1 MRQEEDI
8 SFGRT
13 FVAVLG
19 ALVVASVVILFL
31 ARAIG
36 EREASAAEGT
46 VAERTAPVGKVKV
59 AGAAET
65 IAPARAAKP
74 DDLGGNDLAGTPQA
88 EQDAAAQAPL
98 QVTQAGEAGDKG
110 KTVYDTACVVCHQ
123 TGVGGAPKVGD
134 KAAWADRIAQGE
146 GTLDDHAIK
155 GFQGKAG
162 MMPPKGGRADLSD
175 EDVKA
180 AVSYMVGASR

>member
-1 MRQEEDI
+1 MRQEEDA

-19 ALVVASVVILFL
+19 ALVVASIVILVL

-36 EREASAAEGT
+36 EREASATEGT

-74 DDLGGNDLAGTPQA
+74 GDLAGTPQA
-88 EQDAAAQAPL
+88 GQDPAAQAPL
-98 QVTQAGEAGDKG
+98 QIAQAEEPADKG

-123 TGVGGAPKVGD
+123 TGVGGAPKIGD

-146 GTLDDHAIK
+146 ATLADHAIK
-155 GFQGKAG
+155 GFQGKTG

-180 AVSYMVGASR
+180 AVSYMVEASK

>member
-1 MRQEEDI
+1 MRQEEDA

-36 EREASAAEGT
+36 EQEASAEEEGGT

-59 AGAAET
+59 RGAAET
-65 IAPARAAKP
+65 IAPARAANP
-74 DDLGGNDLAGTPQA
+74 GDLAGTPQSD
-88 EQDAAAQAPL
+88 QDAAAAAQAPL
-98 QVTQAGEAGDKG
+98 QIAGAGAAGDKG
-110 KTVYDTACVVCHQ
+110 KTVYDTACVVCHS

-134 KAAWADRIAQGE
+134 KAAWADRIAQDE

-155 GFQGKAG
+155 GFQGKTG
-162 MMPPKGGRADLSD
+162 MMPPKGGRTDLSD

>member
-1 MRQEEDI
+1 MRQEEDA

-19 ALVVASVVILFL
+19 ALVVASIVILVL

-36 EREASAAEGT
+36 EREASATEGT

-65 IAPARAAKP
+65 IAPARAANP
-74 DDLGGNDLAGTPQA
+74 GDLAGTPQA
-88 EQDAAAQAPL
+88 GQDPAAQAPL
-98 QVTQAGEAGDKG
+98 QIAQAEEPADKG

-123 TGVGGAPKVGD
+123 TGVGGAPKLGD

-146 GTLDDHAIK
+146 ATLADHAIK
-155 GFQGKAG
+155 GFQGKTG

-180 AVSYMVGASR
+180 AVSYMVEASK

>member
-1 MRQEEDI
+1 MRQEEDA

-13 FVAVLG
+13 LVAVLG

-36 EREASAAEGT
+36 EREASAADGT

-59 AGAAET
+59 AGAET
-65 IAPARAAKP
+65 IAPARAASP
-74 DDLGGNDLAGTPQA
+74 GDLAGTPQA
-88 EQDAAAQAPL
+88 GQDAAAQAPP
-98 QVTQAGEAGDKG
+98 QIAQAEEPPDKG

-123 TGVGGAPKVGD
+123 TGVGGAPKIGD
-134 KAAWADRIAQGE
+134 KAAWGDRIKQGE
-146 GTLDDHAIK
+146 GTLADHAIK

-162 MMPPKGGRADLSD
+162 MMPPKGGRTDLSD

-180 AVSYMVGASR
+180 AVSYMVGEIQ

>member
-1 MRQEEDI
+1 MRQEEDA

-19 ALVVASVVILFL
+19 ALVVASIVILVL

-36 EREASAAEGT
+36 EREASATEGT

-59 AGAAET
+59 AGAAT
-65 IAPARAAKP
+65 IAPRAANP
-74 DDLGGNDLAGTPQA
+74 GGLAGTPQA
-88 EQDAAAQAPL
+88 GQDPAAQAPL
-98 QVTQAGEAGDKG
+98 QIAQAEEPADKG
-110 KTVYDTACVVCHQ
+110 KKVYDTACVVCHQ
-123 TGVGGAPKVGD
+123 TGVAGAPKIGD
-134 KAAWADRIAQGE
+134 KAAWADRIKQGE
-146 GTLDDHAIK
+146 ATLADHAIK
-155 GFQGKAG
+155 GFQGKTG

-180 AVSYMVGASR
+180 AVSYMVEANQ

>member
-1 MRQEEDI
+1 MRQEEDA

-36 EREASAAEGT
+36 EREASAADGT

-59 AGAAET
+59 AGADT
-65 IAPARAAKP
+65 IAPARAASP
-74 DDLGGNDLAGTPQA
+74 GDLAGTPQA
-88 EQDAAAQAPL
+88 GQDAAAQAPP
-98 QVTQAGEAGDKG
+98 QIAQAEEPPDKG

-123 TGVGGAPKVGD
+123 TGVGGAPKIGD
-134 KAAWADRIAQGE
+134 KAAWGDRIKQGE
-146 GTLDDHAIK
+146 GTLADHAIK

-162 MMPPKGGRADLSD
+162 MMPPKGGRTDLSD

-180 AVSYMVGASR
+180 AVSYMIGASQ

>member
-1 MRQEEDI
+1 MRQEEDA

-13 FVAVLG
+13 FLAVLG

-36 EREASAAEGT
+36 EQEASATEGT
-46 VAERTAPVGKVKV
+46 IAERTAPVGKVKV
-59 AGAAET
+59 AGAGET
-65 IAPARAAKP
+65 TAPAPAATP
-74 DDLGGNDLAGTPQA
+74 GDLAGTPHPA
-88 EQDAAAQAPL
+88 PPAAAAQAPL
-98 QVTQAGEAGDKG
+98 QIAQAEEPADKG
-110 KTVYDTACVVCHQ
+110 KKVYDTACVVCHQ

-146 GTLDDHAIK
+146 ATLVERAIK
-155 GFQGKAG
+155 GFQGKTG

-180 AVSYMVGASR
+180 AVSYMIEAHQ

>member
-1 MRQEEDI
+1 MRQEEDA

-13 FVAVLG
+13 LVAVLG

-36 EREASAAEGT
+36 EREASAADGT

-59 AGAAET
+59 AGAET
-65 IAPARAAKP
+65 IAPARAASP
-74 DDLGGNDLAGTPQA
+74 GDLAGTPQA
-88 EQDAAAQAPL
+88 GQDAAAQAPP
-98 QVTQAGEAGDKG
+98 QIAQAEEPPDKG

-123 TGVGGAPKVGD
+123 TGVSGAPKIGD
-134 KAAWADRIAQGE
+134 KAAWGDRIKQGE
-146 GTLDDHAIK
+146 GTLADHAIK

-162 MMPPKGGRADLSD
+162 MMPPKGGRTDLSD

-180 AVSYMVGASR
+180 AVSYMVGASQ

>member
-1 MRQEEDI
+1 MRQEEDA

-19 ALVVASVVILFL
+19 ALLVASVVILVL

-36 EREASAAEGT
+36 EREASATEGT

-59 AGAAET
+59 AGAGET
-65 IAPARAAKP
+65 TAPAPAATP
-74 DDLGGNDLAGTPQA
+74 GDLAGTPHPA
-88 EQDAAAQAPL
+88 PPAAAAQAPL
-98 QVTQAGEAGDKG
+98 QIAQAEEAADKG

-123 TGVGGAPKVGD
+123 TGVGGAPKVGAEHKD
-134 KAAWADRIAQGE
+134 AWADRIAQGE
-146 GTLDDHAIK
+146 ATLSEHAIK

-180 AVSYMVGASR
+180 AVSYMVEASQ

>member
-1 MRQEEDI
+1 MRQEEDA

-13 FVAVLG
+13 FVAVLE

-46 VAERTAPVGKVKV
+46 VAERTAPIGKVKV

-65 IAPARAAKP
+65 IAPARAANR
-74 DDLGGNDLAGTPQA
+74 GDLAGTAQA
-88 EQDAAAQAPL
+88 EQDPAAAAAQAPL
-98 QVTQAGEAGDKG
+98 QIAQSLGAGDKG

-123 TGVGGAPKVGD
+123 TGVGGAPKLGD

-146 GTLDDHAIK
+146 SMLSEHAIK
-155 GFQGKAG
+155 GFQGKTG

-180 AVSYMVGASR
+180 AVSYMVEANQ

>member
-1 MRQEEDI
+1 MRQEEDA

-13 FVAVLG
+13 LVAVLG
-19 ALVVASVVILFL
+19 ALVVASVVILVL

-36 EREASAAEGT
+36 EREASAAEGSI
-46 VAERTAPVGKVKV
+46 AERTAPVGKVKV
-59 AGAAET
+59 AGAET
-65 IAPARAAKP
+65 IAPARAANP
-74 DDLGGNDLAGTPQA
+74 GDLAGTPQA
-88 EQDAAAQAPL
+88 EQAAAAQAPL
-98 QVTQAGEAGDKG
+98 QIAQAGDKG

-123 TGVGGAPKVGD
+123 TGVGGAPKIGD

-146 GTLDDHAIK
+146 STLADHALK

-162 MMPPKGGRADLSD
+162 MMPPKGGRAELSD

-180 AVSYMVGASR
+180 AVSYMVGASQ

>member
-1 MRQEEDI
+1 MRQEEDAN
-8 SFGRT
+8 FGRT

-19 ALVVASVVILFL
+19 ALVVASVVILVL

-36 EREASAAEGT
+36 EREASATEGT

-59 AGAAET
+59 AGAQT
-65 IAPARAAKP
+65 IAPRAANP
-74 DDLGGNDLAGTPQA
+74 GDLAGTPQA
-88 EQDAAAQAPL
+88 GQAAAAPAVQPPL
-98 QVTQAGEAGDKG
+98 QIAQAGDKG

-123 TGVGGAPKVGD
+123 TGVGGAPKIGD

-146 GTLDDHAIK
+146 STLADRAIK

-180 AVSYMVGASR
+180 AVSYMVGASQ

>member
-1 MRQEEDI
+1 MRQEEDA

-19 ALVVASVVILFL
+19 ALVVASVVILLL

-36 EREASAAEGT
+36 EREASAAQGT

-59 AGAAET
+59 AAAAET
-65 IAPARAAKP
+65 IAPARAANP
-74 DDLGGNDLAGTPQA
+74 GDRGGTPRPA
-88 EQDAAAQAPL
+88 PLAAAAAQAPL
-98 QVTQAGEAGDKG
+98 QTAEAGAAGDKG

-123 TGVGGAPKVGD
+123 TGVGGAPKFGD
-134 KAAWADRIAQGE
+134 KAAWADRIAKGE
-146 GTLDDHAIK
+146 ATLSEHALK

-162 MMPPKGGRADLSD
+162 TMPPKGGRADLSD

-180 AVSYMVGASR
+180 AVSYMVGASQ

>member
-1 MRQEEDI
+1 MRQEEDA

-13 FVAVLG
+13 LVAVLG
-19 ALVVASVVILFL
+19 ALVVASIVILVL

-36 EREASAAEGT
+36 EREASAAQGT

-59 AGAAET
+59 AGAAEA
-65 IAPARAAKP
+65 IAPAQAANT
-74 DDLGGNDLAGTPQA
+74 GALAGTPQA
-88 EQDAAAQAPL
+88 EQAAAAQAPL
-98 QVTQAGEAGDKG
+98 QIAQAGDKG

-123 TGVGGAPKVGD
+123 TGVGGAPKFGD
-134 KAAWADRIAQGE
+134 KAAWADRIAKGE
-146 GTLDDHAIK
+146 ATLSEHAIK

-162 MMPPKGGRADLSD
+162 MMPPKGGRADLSG

-180 AVSYMVGASR
+180 AVSYMVGASQ

>member
-1 MRQEEDI
+1 MRQQEDA

-19 ALVVASVVILFL
+19 ALVVASVVILVL

-36 EREASAAEGT
+36 EQEASATEGT

-65 IAPARAAKP
+65 IAPAATA
-74 DDLGGNDLAGTPQA
+74 NSSDLAGTPQA
-88 EQDAAAQAPL
+88 EQDAAAAAQAPL
-98 QVTQAGEAGDKG
+98 QIAQAEEPADKG
-110 KTVYDTACVVCHQ
+110 KKVYDTACVVCHQ
-123 TGVGGAPKVGD
+123 TGVGGAPKVGAEHKD
-134 KAAWADRIAQGE
+134 AWADRIAQGE
-146 GTLDDHAIK
+146 ATLADHAIK

-162 MMPPKGGRADLSD
+162 MMPPKGGRTDLKD

-180 AVSYMVGASR
+180 AVSYMVGESK

>member
-1 MRQEEDI
+1 MRQEEDA

-19 ALVVASVVILFL
+19 ALVVASIVILVL

-36 EREASAAEGT
+36 EREASATEGT

-65 IAPARAAKP
+65 IAPARAANP
-74 DDLGGNDLAGTPQA
+74 GDVAGTPPA
-88 EQDAAAQAPL
+88 APLAAAAAQAPPL
-98 QVTQAGEAGDKG
+98 QIAQAEEPADKG
-110 KTVYDTACVVCHQ
+110 KKVYDTACVVCHQ
-123 TGVGGAPKVGD
+123 TGVGGAPKIGD
-134 KAAWADRIAQGE
+134 KAGWADRIAQGE
-146 GTLDDHAIK
+146 ATLADHAIK
-155 GFQGKAG
+155 GFQGKTG

-180 AVSYMVGASR
+180 AVSYMVEANK

>member
-1 MRQEEDI
+1 MRQEEDA

-19 ALVVASVVILFL
+19 ALLVASVVILFL

-36 EREASAAEGT
+36 EREASATEGT

-59 AGAAET
+59 AGAGET
-65 IAPARAAKP
+65 TAPAPAATP
-74 DDLGGNDLAGTPQA
+74 GDRAGTPHPAPPAGAAQPPLQIAQA
-88 EQDAAAQAPL
+88 EEAP
-98 QVTQAGEAGDKG
+98 DKG

-123 TGVGGAPKVGD
+123 TGVGGAPKIGD
-134 KAAWADRIAQGE
+134 KAAWADRLAQGE
-146 GTLDDHAIK
+146 ATLSEHAIK
-155 GFQGKAG
+155 GFQGKTG

-175 EDVKA
+175 EEVKA
-180 AVSYMVGASR
+180 AVSYMIEANK

>member
-1 MRQEEDI
+1 MRQEEDA

-13 FVAVLG
+13 LVAVLG

-36 EREASAAEGT
+36 EREASAADGT

-59 AGAAET
+59 AGAET
-65 IAPARAAKP
+65 IAPARAASP
-74 DDLGGNDLAGTPQA
+74 GDLAGTPQA
-88 EQDAAAQAPL
+88 GQDAAVQALPQIAQAEEPP
-98 QVTQAGEAGDKG
+98 DKG

-123 TGVGGAPKVGD
+123 TGVGGAPKIGD
-134 KAAWADRIAQGE
+134 KAAWADRIKQGE
-146 GTLDDHAIK
+146 GTLADHAIK
-155 GFQGKAG
+155 GFQGKTG
-162 MMPPKGGRADLSD
+162 MMPPKGGRTDLSD

-180 AVSYMVGASR
+180 AVSYMVGEIQ

>member
-1 MRQEEDI
+1 MRQEEDA

-19 ALVVASVVILFL
+19 ALAVASVVILVL

-36 EREASAAEGT
+36 EREASATEGT
-46 VAERTAPVGKVKV
+46 IAERTAPVGKVKV
-59 AGAAET
+59 AGAEQR
-65 IAPARAAKP
+65 IAPPRAAKP
-74 DDLGGNDLAGTPQA
+74 GDLRGTPQA

-98 QVTQAGEAGDKG
+98 QIAQAEEAPDKG

-123 TGVGGAPKVGD
+123 TGVGGAPKIGD
-134 KAAWADRIAQGE
+134 EAAWKDRIAQGE
-146 GTLDDHAIK
+146 ATLAEHAIK
-155 GFQGKAG
+155 GFQGKTG

-180 AVSYMVGASR
+180 AVSYMIEANK

>member
-1 MRQEEDI
+1 MRQEEDA

-19 ALVVASVVILFL
+19 ALVVASIVILVL

-36 EREASAAEGT
+36 EREASATEGT

-65 IAPARAAKP
+65 IAPARAANP
-74 DDLGGNDLAGTPQA
+74 GDLAGTPQA
-88 EQDAAAQAPL
+88 GQDPAAQAPL
-98 QVTQAGEAGDKG
+98 QIAQAEEPADKG
-110 KTVYDTACVVCHQ
+110 KTVFDTACVVCHQ

-146 GTLDDHAIK
+146 ATLADHAIK
-155 GFQGKAG
+155 GFQGKTG
-162 MMPPKGGRADLSD
+162 MMPPKGGRADLKD

-180 AVSYMVGASR
+180 AVSYMVEASK

>member
-1 MRQEEDI
+1 MRQEEDA

-19 ALVVASVVILFL
+19 ALVVASIVILVL

-36 EREASAAEGT
+36 EREASATEGT

-65 IAPARAAKP
+65 IAPARAANP
-74 DDLGGNDLAGTPQA
+74 GDLAGTPQA
-88 EQDAAAQAPL
+88 GQDPAAQAPL
-98 QVTQAGEAGDKG
+98 QIAQAEEPADKG
-110 KTVYDTACVVCHQ
+110 KKVYDTACVVCHQ
-123 TGVGGAPKVGD
+123 TGVGGAPKIGD

-146 GTLDDHAIK
+146 ATLADHAIK
-155 GFQGKAG
+155 GFQGKTG

-180 AVSYMVGASR
+180 AVSYMVEAHQ

>member
-1 MRQEEDI
+1 MRQEEDA

-13 FVAVLG
+13 LVAVLG
-19 ALVVASVVILFL
+19 ALVVASVVILVL

-36 EREASAAEGT
+36 EREASAAQGT

-65 IAPARAAKP
+65 IAPARAANP
-74 DDLGGNDLAGTPQA
+74 GDLAGTPQA
-88 EQDAAAQAPL
+88 AQAPL
-98 QVTQAGEAGDKG
+98 QIAQAGEAGDKG
-110 KTVYDTACVVCHQ
+110 KKVYDTACVVCHQ
-123 TGVGGAPKVGD
+123 TGVGGAPKFGD
-134 KAAWADRIAQGE
+134 KAAWGDRITQGE
-146 GTLDDHAIK
+146 ATLSEHAVK

-180 AVSYMVGASR
+180 AVSYMVGASQ

>member
-1 MRQEEDI
+1 MRQEEDA

-36 EREASAAEGT
+36 EQEASAAEGT

-59 AGAAET
+59 AGAVEPT
-65 IAPARAAKP
+65 APAQSGSP
-74 DDLGGNDLAGTPQA
+74 GNLAGTPQSD
-88 EQDAAAQAPL
+88 QDATAAAQAPL
-98 QVTQAGEAGDKG
+98 QIAQAGDKG
-110 KTVYDTACVVCHQ
+110 KTVYDTACVVCHS

-180 AVSYMVGASR
+180 AVSYMVGASQ

>member
-1 MRQEEDI
+1 MRQEEDA
-8 SFGRT
+8 SFGKT

-19 ALVVASVVILFL
+19 ALVVASVVILVL

-36 EREASAAEGT
+36 EREASATEGT

-65 IAPARAAKP
+65 NAPARAANP
-74 DDLGGNDLAGTPQA
+74 GDLAGTPHPA
-88 EQDAAAQAPL
+88 PLAAAAAQAPV
-98 QVTQAGEAGDKG
+98 QIAQAGAAGDKG

-134 KAAWADRIAQGE
+134 KAAWADRIGQGD
-146 GTLDDHAIK
+146 GTLADHAIK
-155 GFQGKAG
+155 GFQGKTG

-180 AVSYMVGASR
+180 AVSYMVGASQ

>member
-1 MRQEEDI
+1 MRQEQDA

-19 ALVVASVVILFL
+19 ALVVASVVILVL

-36 EREASAAEGT
+36 EREASAAQGT

-59 AGAAET
+59 AGAGEPT
-65 IAPARAAKP
+65 APAPAATP
-74 DDLGGNDLAGTPQA
+74 GDLAGTPHPA
-88 EQDAAAQAPL
+88 PPAAAAQPPL
-98 QVTQAGEAGDKG
+98 QIAQAEEAPDKG

-123 TGVGGAPKVGD
+123 TGVGGAPKLGD

-146 GTLDDHAIK
+146 ATLSEHAIK
-155 GFQGKAG
+155 GFQGKTG

-180 AVSYMVGASR
+180 AVAYMVEASR

>member
-1 MRQEEDI
+1 MRQEEDA

-13 FVAVLG
+13 LVAVLG

-36 EREASAAEGT
+36 EREASAADGT

-59 AGAAET
+59 AGAET
-65 IAPARAAKP
+65 IAPARAASP
-74 DDLGGNDLAGTPQA
+74 GDLAGTPQA
-88 EQDAAAQAPL
+88 GQDAAAQAPP
-98 QVTQAGEAGDKG
+98 QIAQAEEPPDKG

-123 TGVGGAPKVGD
+123 TGVGGAPKIGD
-134 KAAWADRIAQGE
+134 KAAWADRIKQGE
-146 GTLDDHAIK
+146 GTLADHAIK
-155 GFQGKAG
+155 GFQGKTG
-162 MMPPKGGRADLSD
+162 MMPPKGGRTDLSD

-180 AVSYMVGASR
+180 AGSYMVGAIQ

>member
-1 MRQEEDI
+1 MRQEEDA

-36 EREASAAEGT
+36 EREASAADGT

-59 AGAAET
+59 AGADT
-65 IAPARAAKP
+65 IAPARAASP
-74 DDLGGNDLAGTPQA
+74 GDLAGTPQA
-88 EQDAAAQAPL
+88 GQDAAAQAPP
-98 QVTQAGEAGDKG
+98 QIAQAEEPPDKG

-123 TGVGGAPKVGD
+123 TGVGGAPKIGD

-146 GTLDDHAIK
+146 GTLADHAIK
-155 GFQGKAG
+155 GFQGKTG
-162 MMPPKGGRADLSD
+162 MMPPKGGRTDLSD

-180 AVSYMVGASR
+180 AVSYMVGEIQ

>member
-1 MRQEEDI
+1 MRQEEDA

-19 ALVVASVVILFL
+19 ALVVASIVILFL

-36 EREASAAEGT
+36 EREASATEGT
-46 VAERTAPVGKVKV
+46 IAERTAPVGKVKV

-65 IAPARAAKP
+65 TAPARAAKP
-74 DDLGGNDLAGTPQA
+74 GDLAGTPQA
-88 EQDAAAQAPL
+88 GQDPAAQAPL
-98 QVTQAGEAGDKG
+98 QIAQAEEAPDKG

-123 TGVGGAPKVGD
+123 TGVGGAPKIGD

-146 GTLDDHAIK
+146 ATLADHAIK
-155 GFQGKAG
+155 GFQGKTG
-162 MMPPKGGRADLSD
+162 MMPPKGGRADLKD

-180 AVSYMVGASR
+180 AVSYMIEASK

>member
-1 MRQEEDI
+1 MRQEEDA

-19 ALVVASVVILFL
+19 ALVVASIVILVL

-36 EREASAAEGT
+36 EQEASATQGT

-65 IAPARAAKP
+65 SAPAATANP
-74 DDLGGNDLAGTPQA
+74 GDLAGTPQA
-88 EQDAAAQAPL
+88 GQDPAAQAPL
-98 QVTQAGEAGDKG
+98 QIAQAEEPADKG
-110 KTVYDTACVVCHQ
+110 KKVYDTACVVCHQ

-146 GTLDDHAIK
+146 ATLADRAIK
-155 GFQGKAG
+155 GFQGKTG

-180 AVSYMVGASR
+180 AVSYMIEAHQ

>member
-1 MRQEEDI
+1 
-8 SFGRT
+8 
-13 FVAVLG
+13 
-19 ALVVASVVILFL
+19 LVVASIVILVL

-36 EREASAAEGT
+36 QREASATEGT

-65 IAPARAAKP
+65 IAPAATANP
-74 DDLGGNDLAGTPQA
+74 SGLAGAPHPA
-88 EQDAAAQAPL
+88 PVAAAAAQAPPL
-98 QVTQAGEAGDKG
+98 QVAQAEEPADKG
-110 KTVYDTACVVCHQ
+110 KKVYDTACVVCHQ
-123 TGVGGAPKVGD
+123 TGVAGAPKIGD

-146 GTLDDHAIK
+146 ATLAERAIK
-155 GFQGKAG
+155 GFQGKTG

-180 AVSYMVGASR
+180 AVSYMIEAHQ

>member
-1 MRQEEDI
+1 MRQEEDA

-19 ALVVASVVILFL
+19 ALVVASIVILVL

-36 EREASAAEGT
+36 EREASATEGT

-65 IAPARAAKP
+65 IAPRAAKP
-74 DDLGGNDLAGTPQA
+74 GDLAGTPQA
-88 EQDAAAQAPL
+88 GQGPAAQAPL
-98 QVTQAGEAGDKG
+98 QIAQAEEPADKG
-110 KTVYDTACVVCHQ
+110 KKVYDTACVVCHQ
-123 TGVGGAPKVGD
+123 TGVAGAPKVGD

-146 GTLDDHAIK
+146 ATLADHAIK
-155 GFQGKAG
+155 GFQGKTG

-180 AVSYMVGASR
+180 AVSYMVEANQ

>member
-1 MRQEEDI
+1 MRQEEDA

-19 ALVVASVVILFL
+19 ALVVASVVILVL

-36 EREASAAEGT
+36 EREASAAQGT

-59 AGAAET
+59 AGAET
-65 IAPARAAKP
+65 IAPRAANP
-74 DDLGGNDLAGTPQA
+74 GDLAGTPQA
-88 EQDAAAQAPL
+88 EQAAAQAPL
-98 QVTQAGEAGDKG
+98 QIAQADKG

-123 TGVGGAPKVGD
+123 TGVGGAPKIGD

-146 GTLDDHAIK
+146 STLADHAIK
-155 GFQGKAG
+155 GFQGKTG
-162 MMPPKGGRADLSD
+162 MMPPKGGRAELSD

-180 AVSYMVGASR
+180 AVSYMVGASQ

>member
-1 MRQEEDI
+1 MRQEEDA

-13 FVAVLG
+13 LVAVLG

-36 EREASAAEGT
+36 EREASAADGT

-59 AGAAET
+59 AGAET
-65 IAPARAAKP
+65 IAPARAASP
-74 DDLGGNDLAGTPQA
+74 GDLAGTPQA
-88 EQDAAAQAPL
+88 GQDAAAQAPP
-98 QVTQAGEAGDKG
+98 QIAQAEEPPDKG

-123 TGVGGAPKVGD
+123 TGVGGAPKIGD
-134 KAAWADRIAQGE
+134 KAAWGDRIKQGE
-146 GTLDDHAIK
+146 GTLTDHAIK
-155 GFQGKAG
+155 GFQGKTG
-162 MMPPKGGRADLSD
+162 MMPPKGGRTDLSD

-180 AVSYMVGASR
+180 AVSYMIGASQ

>member
-1 MRQEEDI
+1 MRQEEDAN
-8 SFGRT
+8 FGRT

-36 EREASAAEGT
+36 EREASAEEGT

-59 AGAAET
+59 AGAET
-65 IAPARAAKP
+65 IAPARAVNP
-74 DDLGGNDLAGTPQA
+74 GLAGTPQA
-88 EQDAAAQAPL
+88 GQDAVAQAPP
-98 QVTQAGEAGDKG
+98 QIAQAEEPPDKG

-123 TGVGGAPKVGD
+123 TGVGGAPKIGD

-146 GTLDDHAIK
+146 GTLADHAIK

-162 MMPPKGGRADLSD
+162 MMPPKGGRTDLSD

-180 AVSYMVGASR
+180 AVSYMVGASQ

>member
-1 MRQEEDI
+1 MRQEEDA

-13 FVAVLG
+13 LVAVLG

-36 EREASAAEGT
+36 EREASAADGT

-59 AGAAET
+59 AGAET
-65 IAPARAAKP
+65 IAPARAASP
-74 DDLGGNDLAGTPQA
+74 GDLAGTPQA
-88 EQDAAAQAPL
+88 GQDAAAQAPP
-98 QVTQAGEAGDKG
+98 QIAQAEEPPDKG

-123 TGVGGAPKVGD
+123 TGVGGAPKIGD
-134 KAAWADRIAQGE
+134 KAAWADRIKQGE
-146 GTLDDHAIK
+146 GTLADHAIK
-155 GFQGKAG
+155 GFQGKTG
-162 MMPPKGGRADLSD
+162 MMPPKGGRTDLSD

-180 AVSYMVGASR
+180 AVSYMVGEIQ